1 MRCFAPNVPTRH
13 LLYRPVVIRD
23 STERIGDVILKLRL
37 DPEYTED
44 SVITDDVILLWVGN
58 PRGITG
64 TDLLGRLM
72 RGIVKH

>member
-1 MRCFAPNVPTRH
+1 
-13 LLYRPVVIRD
+13 
-23 STERIGDVILKLRL
+23 VILKLRL